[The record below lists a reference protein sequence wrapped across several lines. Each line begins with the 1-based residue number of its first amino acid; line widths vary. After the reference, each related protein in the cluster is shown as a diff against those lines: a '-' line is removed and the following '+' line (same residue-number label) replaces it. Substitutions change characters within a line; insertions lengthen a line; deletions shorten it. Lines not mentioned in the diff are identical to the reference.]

1 MIIAGEISGDQHAA
15 DLIEELKKLQPQW
28 QFEGIGG
35 EELKAHGVK
44 LHYHLSQLAV
54 LGFAEIIKHLPFIR
68 KVLKHLR
75 EELSK
80 GIDAVILVDYP
91 GFNLRVAK
99 IAKALGIPVIYY
111 ISPQL
116 WAWGEKRVEKMRQHV
131 DLLLVLFQF
140 EVDFYKKHNIV
151 AEFVGHPL
159 VEQIDVQATEAEF
172 REKHQLPADKPII
185 GILPGSREMEV
196 RELLPIM
203 ITIARNIGEKH
214 DALPVIGKAGQLAE
228 SIYDPILKENADIP
242 VIDQDTHGLMKYAYA
257 AMVASGTATLE
268 AGYLQT
274 PMAVLYKV
282 SPFTYH
288 LGKILIKIK
297 NIALVN
303 IVCGKTVVPEFIQKD
318 ITIPGISSAL
328 DRYFSDKNHYNTIKT
343 ELAAVKEAL
352 GGKGAS
358 ARTAEKINIFLSKQG
373 RSSDSEDL

>member
-15 DLIEELKKLQPQW
+15 DLVAELKKMQPQW

-35 EELKAHGVK
+35 EELKSQGVT

-54 LGFAEIIKHLPFIR
+54 LGFAEIIKHLPYIR

-75 EELSK
+75 EELAK

-99 IAKALGIPVIYY
+99 IAKALGIPVIFY

-116 WAWGEKRVEKMRQHV
+116 WAWGEKRVEKMRRHV

-140 EVDFYKKHNIV
+140 EVDFYKKHNIS

-159 VEQIDVQATEAEF
+159 VEQIDVQTTEVEF
-172 REKHQLPADKPII
+172 REKHYLSADKPII
-185 GILPGSREMEV
+185 GIFPGSREMEV

-228 SIYDPILKENADIP
+228 SIYDPILRENPDIP

-268 AGYLQT
+268 TGYLQT

-282 SPFTYH
+282 APFTYH

-318 ITIPGISSAL
+318 ITVPAISSAL
-328 DRYFSDKNHYNTIKT
+328 DRYFSDEAHYKHIKS

-352 GGKGAS
+352 GEKGAS
-358 ARTAEKINIFLSKQG
+358 SRAAEKINVFLSGQG
-373 RSSDSEDL
+373 TASD

>member
-15 DLIEELKKLQPQW
+15 DLVAELKKMQPQW
-28 QFEGIGG
+28 HFEGIGG
-35 EELKAHGVK
+35 EELKSQGVT

-116 WAWGEKRVEKMRQHV
+116 WAWGEKRVEKMRRHV

-140 EVDFYKKHNIV
+140 EVDFYKKHNIT

-159 VEQIDVQATEAEF
+159 VDQIDVQVSETEF
-172 REKHQLPADKPII
+172 RDKHQLPPGKPII

-196 RELLPIM
+196 RELLPVM
-203 ITIARNIGEKH
+203 ITIARNVGEKY

-228 SIYDPILKENADIP
+228 SIYDPILKENSDIP
-242 VIDQDTHGLMKYAYA
+242 VVDQDTHGLMKYAYT

-268 AGYLQT
+268 TGYLRT

-282 SPFTYH
+282 APFTYQ

-318 ITIPGISSAL
+318 ITVSGISAAL
-328 DRYFSDKNHYNTIKT
+328 NRYFSDKDHYNQIKK
-343 ELAAVKEAL
+343 ELAAVQEAL
-352 GGKGAS
+352 GEKGAS
-358 ARTAEKINIFLSKQG
+358 IRAAEKINTFLSDQ
-373 RSSDSEDL
+373 